1 MKFVNLNSRLE
12 KIDRNSKPKKKRSFK
27 KLLIRITVVFLIL
40 FLVLYLPLRG
50 VYASA
55 KNLSASGK
63 ALAFAAQNQNF
74 DEMKIQTTNLKNA
87 AGSLDLSLNFLI
99 WLRIIPFVGGYYT
112 DAKHFASALN
122 YEMQA
127 AEELVNYLGPYK
139 GELGFNNQPIPS
151 QDRVAQVVKI
161 LDKANPKLPELEP
174 YLKKAADEVDGID
187 VNKYP
192 ENLGKYRVRSMV
204 DTGKNFI
211 IGADYAVTKGKDALF
226 LLPNALGNSSPK
238 KYLIIFQND
247 KEIRGTGGFMT
258 AYAFMEFNKG
268 HISTTQ
274 SDDIYRLDER
284 LLATCQSKI
293 CPLTPPEPIVKYLPE
308 VSGKARSAWSMR
320 DSNLSPDV
328 PTSLGDFER
337 MYSLLGEGL
346 PFDGI
351 ILIDSHV
358 VEELIKITGPVEV
371 FGTKYSAETDPRCNC
386 PNVIYELENYAQIVQ
401 KGEQDRKA
409 ILGTLMQQILAK
421 ALGSSTERLPELINA
436 GVKLANAKDIV
447 FYMHDPNLQKALT
460 GLNWT
465 GVVKDYKGDYL
476 MVNDSNFAGGKSNL
490 YVSQDVTLNIDI
502 NNSGKVRN
510 MLTIKYSNPQK
521 YDTWLNGI
529 NRDYVRIYVPKGS
542 KLISSK
548 GSEVQVSTI
557 SNELNKTVFEAFI
570 QVRPQ
575 NSSTLS
581 FEYELPGN
589 FKGSEYP
596 ILIQKQP
603 GAKHFPYT
611 IKLDGRTKEK
621 IELNSDKELVLP
633 I

>member
-1 MKFVNLNSRLE
+1 MKFVNLNSRLDRL
-12 KIDRNSKPKKKRSFK
+12 DRNSKPKSKRSFK
-27 KLLIRITVVFLIL
+27 KLLIRVVVVLLIF

-50 VYASA
+50 VYGSA
-55 KNLSASGK
+55 KNLSSAGK
-63 ALAFAAQNQNF
+63 AFAFVAQNQNF
-74 DEMKIQTTNLKNA
+74 DEMKTQSMNLKNA
-87 AGSLDLSLNFLI
+87 AGSLDTSLNFLF
-99 WLRIIPFVGGYYT
+99 WARFIPFFGGYYA

-127 AEELVNYLGPYK
+127 AEELMNYLEPYK

-161 LDKANPKLPELEP
+161 LDKVNPKLPELEP
-174 YLKKAADEVDGID
+174 LFKKAADEVDSVD
-187 VNKYP
+187 VSKYP
-192 ENLGKYRVRSMV
+192 EQVGKYRVRSMV
-204 DTGKNFI
+204 DTAKNFI
-211 IGADYAVTKGKDALF
+211 IGADYAVTKAKDALL
-226 LLPNALGNSSPK
+226 LLPNALGNNSPK
-238 KYLIIFQND
+238 NYLIIFQND

-258 AYAFMEFNKG
+258 AYAFMTFDKG

-293 CPLTPPEPIVKYLPE
+293 CPLTPPEAIVKYLPE

-328 PTSLGDFER
+328 PASMKEFER
-337 MYSLLGEGL
+337 MYSLLGQGT

-371 FGTKYSAETDPRCNC
+371 FGIKYSAEIDPRCNC

-409 ILGTLMQQILAK
+409 ILGTLMAQILAR
-421 ALGSSTERLPELINA
+421 ALGSSTEKLPELINA
-436 GVKLANAKDIV
+436 GVKLANAKDVI
-447 FYMHDPNLQKALT
+447 FYMHDPKLQKALSN
-460 GLNWT
+460 LNWT
-465 GVVKDYKGDYL
+465 GQVKDFKGDYL
-476 MVNDSNFAGGKSNL
+476 YVNDSNFAGGKSNL
-490 YVSQDVTLNIDI
+490 YVTQDVSLNIDI
-502 NNSGKVRN
+502 NNSGKVKN

-529 NRDYVRIYVPKGS
+529 NRDYVRIYVPRGA
-542 KLISSK
+542 KLMSSK
-548 GSEVQVSTI
+548 GSEVEVTTI

-575 NSSTLS
+575 NSTTLT

-589 FKGSEYP
+589 FQGDEYP
-596 ILIQKQP
+596 LLIQKQP

-611 IKLDGRTKEK
+611 IKLNSRTKEK
-621 IELNSDKELVLP
+621 FELNADTELILP
-633 I
+633 L

>member
-1 MKFVNLNSRLE
+1 MKFVNLNSRLDRT
-12 KIDRNSKPKKKRSFK
+12 DRNSKYKKKRSLK
-27 KLLIRITVVFLIL
+27 KLFIRVVVVLAIL

-55 KNLSASGK
+55 KNLSLAGK
-63 ALAFAAQNQNF
+63 AFAFAAQNQNF
-74 DEMKIQTTNLKNA
+74 DEMKTQTTNLKNA
-87 AGSLDLSLNFLI
+87 ASSLEASLNFLF
-99 WLRIIPFVGGYYT
+99 WARFVPFFGGYYA
-112 DAKHFASALN
+112 DSKHFASALN

-127 AEELVNYLGPYK
+127 AEELMNYLEQYK
-139 GELGFNNQPIPS
+139 SELGFNNQPIPS

-174 YLKKAADEVDGID
+174 FLKKAADEVKSID
-187 VNKYP
+187 VNIYP
-192 ENLGKYRVRSMV
+192 ENLGKYGVRSIV
-204 DTGKNFI
+204 DTAKNFI
-211 IGADYAVTKGKDALF
+211 IGADYAVTKGKGALF
-226 LLPNALGNSSPK
+226 LLPDALGNNSPK
-238 KYLIIFQND
+238 NYLIIFQND

-258 AYAFMEFNKG
+258 AYAFMRFDKG

-284 LLATCQSKI
+284 LLATCESKI

-308 VSGKARSAWSMR
+308 VTGKARSAWSMR

-328 PTSLGDFER
+328 PTSMKDFER
-337 MYSLLGEGL
+337 MYSLLGQGL

-371 FGTKYSAETDPRCNC
+371 FGVKYSADADPRCNC

-421 ALGSSTERLPELINA
+421 ALSSSTEKLPELVNA
-436 GVKLANAKDIV
+436 GVKLANAKDV
-447 FYMHDPNLQKALT
+447 LFYMHDSKLQKALAQ
-460 GLNWT
+460 LNWT
-465 GVVKDYKGDYL
+465 GKVKDYKGDFL

-490 YVSQDVTLNIDI
+490 YVTQDVTLDIDI
-502 NNSGKVRN
+502 NRNGKVKN
-510 MLTIKYSNPQK
+510 KLTLKYSNPQK
-521 YDTWLNGI
+521 YDSWLNSI
-529 NRDYVRIYVPKGS
+529 NRDYVRIYVPKGA

-548 GSEVQVSTI
+548 GSEVEVTTI
-557 SNELNKTVFEAFI
+557 SNELGKTVFEAFI

-575 NSSTLS
+575 NSTTLS
-581 FEYELPGN
+581 FEYELPGE
-589 FKGSEYP
+589 FQGKEYP

-603 GAKHFPYT
+603 GSKHFPYT
-611 IKLDGRTKEK
+611 IKVNGRTKEQF
-621 IELNSDKELVLP
+621 ELSADKELAISL
-633 I
+633 

>member
-1 MKFVNLNSRLE
+1 MKFVNLNSRL
-12 KIDRNSKPKKKRSFK
+12 DRMDRKSSLKKKRSFK
-27 KLLIRITVVFLIL
+27 KLLIRVVVVLVIV

-63 ALAFAAQNQNF
+63 ALAFALQNQNF
-74 DEMKIQTTNLKNA
+74 DEMKAQTTNLKNA
-87 AGSLDLSLNFLI
+87 AGSLDTSLNFLF
-99 WLRIIPFVGGYYT
+99 WARFIPFFGGYYT
-112 DAKHFASALN
+112 DAKHFTSALD

-127 AEELVNYLGPYK
+127 AEELMNYLEAYK

-174 YLKKAADEVDGID
+174 YLKKAADEVKDINVG
-187 VNKYP
+187 KYP

-204 DTGKNFI
+204 DTAKNFI
-211 IGADYAVTKGKDALF
+211 TGADYAVTKGKDALF
-226 LLPNALGNSSPK
+226 LLPNALGNNSTK
-238 KYLIIFQND
+238 NYLIIFQND

-258 AYAFMEFNKG
+258 AYAFMRFDKG

-284 LLATCQSKI
+284 LLATCESKI

-308 VSGKARSAWSMR
+308 VTGKARSAWSMR

-328 PTSLGDFER
+328 PTSMGDFER
-337 MYSLLGEGL
+337 MYSLLGQGL

-358 VEELIKITGPVEV
+358 VEGLIKITGPVEV
-371 FGTKYSAETDPRCNC
+371 FGVKYSADIDPRCNC

-421 ALGSSTERLPELINA
+421 ALGSSTEKLPELVNA

-447 FYMHDPNLQKALT
+447 FFIHDSKLQKALSD
-460 GLNWT
+460 LDWT
-465 GVVKDYKGDYL
+465 GEVKEFKGDYL
-476 MVNDSNFAGGKSNL
+476 YINDSNFAGGKSNL
-490 YVSQDVTLNIDI
+490 YVTQDVSLNIDI
-502 NNSGKVRN
+502 NNSGKVKN

-521 YDTWLNGI
+521 YDSWLNGI

-542 KLISSK
+542 KLLSSK
-548 GSEVQVSTI
+548 GSEVEVTTI

-575 NSSTLS
+575 NSTTLT
-581 FEYELPGN
+581 FEYELPGI

-611 IKLDGRTKEK
+611 IKLNARTKEQF
-621 IELNSDKELVLP
+621 ELNSDKELILP